1 MVYAIIVVT
10 LDIPLKNASLGGSLF
25 LKAFTNGGL
34 KATMLPLTHM
44 DPIKIG
50 YLPLSFDIAGK
61 MPHTHG

>member
-1 MVYAIIVVT
+1 MVYAIIVVV
-10 LDIPLKNASLGGSLF
+10 LVIPLKNVSLGDFLF

-34 KATMLPLTHM
+34 KTTMLPLTHM